1 MVKPDGWDDTYV
13 TGRALDFLKTKA
25 GDGPWFMT
33 VSLMA
38 PHSPYTP
45 LPAVADAPV
54 PPPTISPSVGQSD
67 MSGMYKVVRRHAKV
81 KTFDTRVWD
90 GEIRML
96 RTVDSEVEQLREA
109 LDAKGDLDNTI
120 VIYVSDNGLLLG
132 EHRLEG
138 KRLPY
143 PEATE
148 RPVRDLGA
156 GADPGGDG

>member
-1 MVKPDGWDDTYV
+1 M
-13 TGRALDFLKTKA
+13 GRHVRHRPAPDFLQTKA

-67 MSGMYKVVRRHAKV
+67 LSGMYPVVRRHAKV
-81 KTFDTRVWD
+81 RAYDTRVWD

-96 RTVDSEVEQLREA
+96 RTVDSEVEQIREA
-109 LDAKGDLDNTI
+109 LDDQGDLDNTI
-120 VIYVSDNGLLLG
+120 VMYVSDAPITVARPQLAPVF
-132 EHRLEG
+132 
-138 KRLPY
+138 KRNP
-143 PEATE
+143 
-148 RPVRDLGA
+148 D
-156 GADPGGDG
+156 